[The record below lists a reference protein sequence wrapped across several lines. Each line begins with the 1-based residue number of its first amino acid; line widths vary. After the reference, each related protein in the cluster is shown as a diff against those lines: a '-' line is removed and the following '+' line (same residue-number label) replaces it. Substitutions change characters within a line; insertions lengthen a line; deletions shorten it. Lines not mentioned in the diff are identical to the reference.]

1 MNNNK
6 SLRVSDAKVTL
17 TQEQDSCS
25 ASIEDQYLTIEV
37 TDAGAGPYL
46 VLKTDRWAIDID
58 ELQAFID
65 KLNEV
70 YKLCN
75 QQ

>member
-1 MNNNK
+1 MSNNK

-17 TQEQDSCS
+17 TQEQDICS
-25 ASIEDQYLTIEV
+25 ASLHQYLTIEV

-46 VLKTDRWAIDID
+46 VLKTDRWVIDID
-58 ELQAFID
+58 KLQAFID